1 MVEASQPT
9 LIPSLAI
16 QPTLHFEKWVQEVEN
31 YAASLFTEHLPN
43 GLLDTGIT
51 KSDDD
56 WLLQHPT
63 LDGIVIYR
71 PTYNIPDLHVAGA
84 SVGTISIY
92 NTNKKLASDFRTE
105 SGKLRRAIIASIG
118 PTITLELGYGGNPMH
133 QRTVPFIINK

>member
-56 WLLQHPT
+56 WLL
-63 LDGIVIYR
+63 
-71 PTYNIPDLHVAGA
+71 
-84 SVGTISIY
+84 
-92 NTNKKLASDFRTE
+92 
-105 SGKLRRAIIASIG
+105 
-118 PTITLELGYGGNPMH
+118 
-133 QRTVPFIINK
+133 